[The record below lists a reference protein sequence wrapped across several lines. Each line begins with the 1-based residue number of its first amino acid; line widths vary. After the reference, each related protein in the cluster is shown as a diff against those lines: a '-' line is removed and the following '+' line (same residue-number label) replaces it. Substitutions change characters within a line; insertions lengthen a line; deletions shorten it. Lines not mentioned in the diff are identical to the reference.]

1 MVTKYIKFKAHKRG
15 IPKQDGS
22 LRTCMHCNKQAIVSA
37 VCKGVLVMDVW
48 FCKEHS
54 EYAKSFK

>member
-1 MVTKYIKFKAHKRG
+1 MTKYVNFKVRKRG
-15 IPKQDGS
+15 IPKQDGT
-22 LRTCMHCNKQAIVSA
+22 LRTCMHCNKRAIVTA

-54 EYAKSFK
+54 EYAKSLN